1 MDMERLGSRQEQRYI
16 WQTQREI
23 LVGITTSNST
33 NVLKQKS
40 LVGK

>member
-1 MDMERLGSRQEQRYI
+1 MEDWESRQEQRCI

-23 LVGITTSNST
+23 LVGIITSNET